1 MANSING
8 AGASAGFAGSIGE
21 AAPKNASRMRHALL
35 GSSALLGIALSASP
49 AMAQSISP
57 AGGGTVSTN
66 NGTITGGGA
75 NEGVAVQQNGPGGVD
90 VTGVTITN
98 TGNTPTPDGL
108 RVTGAGGQGV
118 GIGIIS
124 TSTITSQ
131 NGDGVSLIGI
141 NENIGFGVTAG
152 QTLNVTGINGL
163 RLATTNG
170 SLFLGGTGTVG
181 DIVATART
189 VGTGTGVLI
198 DLTGGGTGGSLG
210 SVSASGFATGIG
222 ATGNGLSLTIE
233 GGSITAT
240 STGISLNSSSN
251 IILDSQAAIVAPTG
265 ISVTA
270 ANGATVTTSGGGT
283 INSTSNGVGTGITAT
298 SSAGTGN
305 VVVTVGAAIGGTTGF
320 ATGVNASTT
329 GSSTGTVNVTTTA
342 AINATG
348 TSTTDYGIFAQRTGA
363 AGNGTISVGADVT
376 GGQGVLISGGF
387 DISVAAGATV
397 TGVANGSATPSSTG
411 YGVYTGSS
419 LASLMNAGTIRA
431 TGTNGIGVFNANGI
445 MTTNMS
451 GATISGTMF
460 GIYNQ
465 NFATVTNAGTI
476 SSSAGTAYRSFG
488 GTLTNTGSISGVLG
502 VFVDGNQ
509 LALNNNAGG
518 TITASAGAGVL
529 LNASPGTSSVFTN
542 AGTITGGSGNQGIN
556 VVGGILTFTNQ
567 SGGVISGGLGALNLA
582 NTNSSTIT
590 LASGSTTT
598 GDILSSNTGVRTL
611 TVAGLLTGN
620 YSGGTGTGVV
630 NFTLASTG
638 SMQGAT
644 FGSANDTFTFQ
655 GGTIGGV
662 VNAGNGSSD
671 TFDSV
676 LGAGNSA
683 SVSLSNLTGFENYNH
698 LSGTLTLSGS
708 RASGPGWNVTSG
720 ASVTLSGSLN
730 VTSGTGTAFSINGNT
745 SGTVFEVLASGSITG
760 FGGLFFNGG
769 PSATL
774 NNAGSISVTG
784 VAVQTNGSTAIT
796 NSGTL
801 ASSGSFAIF
810 TGVTVASLINSGT
823 VSGGMNSFGV
833 SSQFRAMTITNQAGG
848 FITGGNGAILGGS
861 SGQGGLLTIS
871 NASGA
876 GISGPT
882 AISTVG
888 LAGLSLTNSG
898 QVVGSTDAINATGT
912 GAVTITNNVGGVIAT
927 GTLAS
932 ASATFTAGG
941 TGSAIVT
948 SGSAT
953 VINNGTLYGN
963 AYGFFTTGSSSVLTL
978 TNRGMITS
986 GNLGDAVAAVGT
998 ANVLNSGTISTTVF
1012 SAVNALGGGSI
1023 VNATG
1028 GVLTGGND
1036 ATFGEAVQFNSG
1048 TASFT
1053 NYGSASSAIGKGV
1066 FVNGAAATTINLH
1079 AGSTTGSIQ
1088 TGGGNDTVALF
1099 NGRGTASTATVDG
1112 PSGITLQNAGTLA
1125 GATVG
1130 SIDLGG
1136 GTNTLA
1142 LRGIGDGT
1150 AANGAIGILS
1160 VSSIAGL
1167 SVLNKLDSGTW
1178 NVTNGSFNYTGGT
1191 NVQGGRLVFV
1201 NRTISAGTVTISSGA
1216 TLEFNLS
1223 GGTYF
1228 QDAATFNGAGT
1239 FVKSGTA
1246 DLASR
1251 SLISLASGGLID
1263 VQGGRLIGSSDG
1275 QGRFTG
1281 NLASLNI
1288 ASGANFSTS
1297 EALVIVDRLT
1307 GTGTVAT
1314 DVSGNFTVGVDNG
1327 SATFGGNIVNQ
1338 NGTPGGKLVKAG
1350 TGTQTLTGAN
1360 TYTGAT
1366 TINGGTLA
1374 IGGTGTIGSTTIT
1387 NIATFDIAGHT
1398 GGLSVLN
1405 LLGSGTTTLGANT
1418 LTITNAS
1425 GTYSG
1430 AFTGTGGLTK
1440 QGAGTYNLTGT
1451 GNTYSG
1457 TTTVS
1462 GGTLQGSTASFSSA
1476 STIVNNANV
1485 AFVQAA
1491 SGTFAPAISGTG
1503 VVNVSGLSGSNAVTF
1518 TGALTNEG
1526 GVIASTGGNVTI
1538 GSTGSITNAAL
1549 PGALLVTG
1557 ANNIV
1562 TVAAGGSISSTIST
1576 GINRA
1581 GINGTASTFTVNNAG
1596 TISGLIGIFGSSAL
1610 TLINSGIVTGTD
1622 VALSGV
1628 STSNAST
1635 VITNFNAIS
1644 GGAQGVLL
1652 NAGGTVFNSGNASSI
1667 IATSTAALT
1676 DASGIYANGN
1686 LTLVNE
1692 GLINTASTGISYG
1705 VQVLGVSTITNMA
1718 GGTISG
1724 GIGAIL
1730 LNGAGNVVN
1739 LNAGS
1744 TTTGDILATSTTG
1757 TNSYTI
1763 AGTLTGSLNAG
1774 SGADTVT
1781 FDTTA
1786 GSVSGNLVGGDG
1798 VDAFVATGTGS
1809 ATLAGAITGFES
1821 LTKNGTGTLT
1831 LTGANA
1837 IAGPTTIN
1845 AGTLA
1850 LSGTGTLG
1858 TAADVTNNAT
1868 FDIAGLTAGL
1878 SIANLVGSGTT
1889 ALGSNT
1895 LTLANANGTYSGAFT
1910 GTGGLIKQGAGTY
1923 TLSGANTFTG
1933 ALLIEGGTLAYGA
1946 NDVLADTVSVTVNA
1960 GTTFDLAGFSD
1971 TIGTLELFG
1980 TLANGGLLTAGTYNA
1995 YAGSTI
2001 GQAISSGTLNVFG
2014 NTTLNAATT
2023 ATPVNINMGTLTTGG
2038 ANLLA
2043 DTGSVLIAAGGQLT
2057 LGGAETIGSLGDI
2070 SAMGGIVELAGFG
2083 LTVGGNNGNSTF
2095 SGTIQ
2100 SNAAGGGLI
2109 KTGTGTF
2116 TLTGTNTGLDTIV
2129 INAGAI
2135 SVASAA
2141 NLGTTGSIGLLGG
2154 TLITTASFATDR
2166 TFTTGSVAPGGGIN
2180 VATGTTFTVNNAIT
2194 GDGAL
2199 SKSGLGT
2206 LYLLAAN
2213 TGFSG
2218 DLFVNGGAVRA
2229 GNVQAFGTGTIHLVD
2244 PTLIYGVTGTYAN
2257 NILLEVQTPASADPS
2272 TLRAESG
2279 VVATIAG
2286 SITQGTGAGVDP
2298 NQPLVIDGPG
2308 FIVLTNTA
2316 NNWAGRTTITAG
2328 STLQGTTQ
2336 TISGGDLLVNGT
2348 LRYFQPN
2355 SGTLSLNASGTGN
2368 IGVSGLGAGQT
2379 FTVASMLNMTGF
2391 GLTAF
2396 DASAVAVTGAIR
2408 SMTTTALILNNT
2420 GATGTSVLTNSGT
2433 ISGVAAVFAGGQAAV
2448 TNLNGGII
2456 SGTTNNTIRLVGAN
2470 SSLIN
2475 AGSISGTSTFSGV
2488 FFDGVGSVIN
2498 QAGGSITNT
2507 ATAVQFGG
2515 ASGTLDNSGT
2525 ISNTNTNSAVFF
2537 NGTGTVTNRASGMIS
2552 SANGFGV
2559 QLIGAA
2565 ATVNNFGTITAGQVG
2580 VSLSGANATV
2590 TNNGSITG
2598 GNAIQ
2603 LVAGGTVTNAGT
2615 LTSTIGSGVVLQAT
2629 GSVDNQAA
2637 GVIQGATNGVTYT
2650 AGSATINNA
2659 GSITGSNGSGLRL
2672 LGGGT
2677 VTNAATG
2684 TITGTG
2690 NAAILVQGGALN
2702 LVNLGTLTG
2711 TTGIAAI
2718 TAGGFNNV
2726 IALGDASTTNGSVTT
2741 DTGADSLTLDLGA
2754 TVNGTIDGGA
2764 GIDSF
2769 VVTGAGI
2776 STLGGNINNFETLA
2790 MNGSGTLT
2798 LGGANAGFASV
2809 AVNSGTL
2816 NTTGGAAIDDTAT
2829 VTVASGATFGVVASE
2844 TVGTLVLAGTLA
2856 GTGTLTATSYTLD
2869 GATVNGNLGVGA
2881 LLQRSDTSVLN
2892 GVSGSTDVMVQG
2904 GTLTLGA
2911 SNRLADAASVAVSTG
2926 ATLNL
2931 GAFDDTVGTLAL
2943 AGTLAGTGT
2952 LTAGQYQLT
2961 GATVN
2966 ANLGAGMLFQLGGT
2980 SVLNGT
2986 AGASTVMINAGTLSL
3001 GASNRLADAATVAVS
3016 TGATF
3021 DLGAFNDT
3029 VGVLALGGT
3038 IAGTGTLTAS
3048 QYQVTGATVNGN
3060 LGAGTLFQL
3069 GGTSTLN
3076 GTSAASAVMVNAGT
3090 LSLGGNERLAD
3101 TAVVQVAGGA
3111 TFNLAGRTETIGSFG
3126 GTANGT
3132 GTVALGAGRLV
3143 AGGSNADFGFGGNI
3157 TGSGDLDKVGTGTF
3171 TLASNLAQTGRLN
3184 LNAGTT
3190 LFVGSTAGSVR
3201 VQGGTL
3207 TGSAAIAGNL
3217 TVASG
3222 TFSPGTTA
3230 QPIAMF
3236 TAGSFNASGGT
3247 LTFDLGGPAT
3257 GFAADMINVS
3267 GATVLSGGTV
3277 FTRALEPTANYRV
3290 SQNYVLLRSG
3300 ALTGTF
3306 ANGASFAPTGT
3317 NPDLQWRLRYDLLPN
3332 AVVLELRKQIDF
3344 MTDLGPSASGNE
3356 LAVAGAL
3363 NGGAFMASD
3372 DWAGILNTI
3381 SSQDPATRRATF
3393 NSISG
3398 EAIGDISSAT
3408 MIATSGFTDLL
3419 RQRLALGGGTSGN
3432 ANLLSGLVGDK
3443 QALVALAASTPLDG
3457 AALPTDAGYAS
3468 SDGDEKRGG
3477 VWLQGYGANGRIDG
3491 LTGQAGVDTFS
3502 AGVAGGIDA
3511 RFGNVTVGGAFAVSQ
3526 IETRVR
3532 ARTSTNEGTL
3542 YQGGGYVAYDNGRLY
3557 GSVIGSYF
3565 SGDINARR
3573 SVFVGGALFGVAN
3586 GTAATRGYTAGAAL
3600 GYRVPLSQSLLFTP
3614 QVSFTATGVTRGAF
3628 TETGAGGLSLQAAR
3642 ERREIYAATAEGR
3655 LSRPFNAL
3663 GGTVE
3668 PYIGGGAIY
3677 SFGDL
3682 DTLST
3687 NRFSGAPVGTG
3698 TFTIEGARLSP
3709 VTALVNG
3716 GINVRPSQNVRLGLQ
3731 AEARLSQR
3739 QREERISLNLRIGF

>member
-1 MANSING
+1 
-8 AGASAGFAGSIGE
+8 
-21 AAPKNASRMRHALL
+21 
-35 GSSALLGIALSASP
+35 
-49 AMAQSISP
+49 MAQSISP

-75 NEGVAVQQNGPGGVD
+75 NEGVAVQQNGAGGVD

-118 GIGIIS
+118 GIGIVS

-131 NGDGVSLIGI
+131 NGDGVSLMGI
-141 NENIGFGVTAG
+141 NENIGFGVSMG

-189 VGTGTGVLI
+189 AGTGTGVLI
-198 DLTGGGTGGSLG
+198 DLTGGGVGGSLG

-222 ATGNGLSLTIE
+222 ATGNGLGLTIE

-240 STGISLNSSSN
+240 STGISLNSTNN

-265 ISVTA
+265 ISATA
-270 ANGATVTTSGGGT
+270 ANGVTVTTSGTGT
-283 INSTSNGVGTGITAT
+283 INSTVTGTGTGINAT
-298 SSAGTGN
+298 SNAGTGN
-305 VVVTVGAAIGGTTGF
+305 VVVNVGAAIGGTT
-320 ATGVNASTT
+320 APLRGVDAHTT
-329 GSSTGTVNVTTTA
+329 GTSTGTVSVTNTA
-342 AINATG
+342 AITATGNAIYSASNAT
-348 TSTTDYGIFAQRTGA
+348 S
-363 AGNGTISVGADVT
+363 GNVINVNAD
-376 GGQGVLISGGF
+376 ISGGGLA
-387 DISVAAGATV
+387 VVQAVGQGYTVNVGAAATVTAAGATALLFE
-397 TGVANGSATPSSTG
+397 TGD
-411 YGVYTGSS
+411 GVVV
-419 LASLMNAGTIRA
+419 NAGTLQKS
-431 TGTNGIGVFNANGI
+431 GNGNGVIQFNQG
-445 MTTNMS
+445 
-451 GATISGTMF
+451 G
-460 GIYNQ
+460 
-465 NFATVTNAGTI
+465 TVTNTGTI
-476 SSSAGTAYRSFG
+476 FTANGTASG
-488 GTLTNTGSISGVLG
+488 ITGDAGLTVTNSGSISA
-502 VFVDGNQ
+502 GNRGI
-509 LALNNNAGG
+509 N
-518 TITASAGAGVL
+518 T
-529 LNASPGTSSVFTN
+529 
-542 AGTITGGSGNQGIN
+542 SGNHSFATSI
-556 VVGGILTFTNQ
+556 TNQ
-567 SGGVISGGLGALNLA
+567 SGGSITGAIGIFLGNAGTGT
-582 NTNSSTIT
+582 NT
-590 LASGSTTT
+590 LDLQQGSTTGLIFSAAGGT
-598 GDILSSNTGVRTL
+598 TTT
-611 TVAGLLTGN
+611 TVAGTLTGD
-620 YSGGTGTGVV
+620 YTVIGGAGAN

-644 FGSANDTFTFQ
+644 FGSAADTFTFN
-655 GGTIGGV
+655 GGTINGV
-662 VNAGNGSSD
+662 VNAGSGTD
-671 TFDSV
+671 TFNSV
-676 LGAGNSA
+676 LGAGNSG

-801 ASSGSFAIF
+801 ASSGSFAVF

-1099 NGRGTASTATVDG
+1099 NGRGTASTAMVDG

-1191 NVQGGRLVFV
+1191 NVLGGRLVFV
-1201 NRTISAGTVTISSGA
+1201 NRTAPSGTATISSGG

-1228 QDAATFNGAGT
+1228 QDAATFNGAGI

-1263 VQGGRLIGSSDG
+1263 VQAGRLVGSSDG

-1314 DVSGNFTVGVDNG
+1314 DVSGNFTVGIDNG
-1327 SATFGGNIVNQ
+1327 TATFDGNIINQ
-1338 NGTPGGKLVKAG
+1338 NGTPGGKLVKVG

-1360 TYTGAT
+1360 SYTGAT

-1430 AFTGTGGLTK
+1430 AFTGTGGIVK
-1440 QGAGTYNLTGT
+1440 QNTGTYSLTGT
-1451 GNTYSG
+1451 SSFSG
-1457 TTTVS
+1457 GTTVS
-1462 GGTLQGSTASFSSA
+1462 GGTLQAFTSALGTGNASVASGATLAFNQTVAGTFGGGISGAGAVDVTGTGPVTLSGPITLAGQLAVSGAGAQLIVSGARTGSTGPGVVLSGTNASLTVASTGSVTTTGGNNGVTVTGANTAVTNSGTIQSAGGDAVFQNGPGVLTVTNNVGGTIVATAHDALHNNGVGLTTVVNNGTIVGQLSGIVTAGAVDITNTGLIGAGTLANGSSGAFTANGAFVGIGAGLGGIIRNNGGSIQGGARSGITSDAALTVTNTGVISSSSA
-1476 STIVNNANV
+1476 GSFDGITLTNGALTLTNTGVRDGMGNLIGGVITTVGGSGVLVSSPGSTIVNSGTIGV
-1485 AFVQAA
+1485 GTFSGGVFVQGAP
-1491 SGTFAPAISGTG
+1491 SGAGAGAGINLINGGT
-1503 VVNVSGLSGSNAVTF
+1503 VTN
-1518 TGALTNEG
+1518 L
-1526 GVIASTGGNVTI
+1526 
-1538 GSTGSITNAAL
+1538 
-1549 PGALLVTG
+1549 
-1557 ANNIV
+1557 
-1562 TVAAGGSISSTIST
+1562 AGGSIIGSANTVFGMS
-1576 GINRA
+1576 RQA
-1581 GINGTASTFTVNNAG
+1581 GIGQNAGSLTVDNSGTIAGGVWGITAGTGGVNITNQATGVITGTTNNAIYAGQTANSVISNFG
-1596 TISGLIGIFGSSAL
+1596 TLQGGNAGIFSDGAGLLITNSGIIRQVGAPNPANNTVGSAIYVSAANAQV
-1610 TLINSGIVTGTD
+1610 INSGTITST
-1622 VALSGV
+1622 LSGGRGIFLAG
-1628 STSNAST
+1628 SGGM
-1635 VITNFNAIS
+1635 ITNQS
-1644 GGAQGVLL
+1644 
-1652 NAGGTVFNSGNASSI
+1652 GGTVAGAGSGDS
-1667 IATSTAALT
+1667 
-1676 DASGIYANGN
+1676 
-1686 LTLVNE
+1686 
-1692 GLINTASTGISYG
+1692 
-1705 VQVLGVSTITNMA
+1705 
-1718 GGTISG
+1718 
-1724 GIGAIL
+1724 IL
-1730 LNGAGNVVN
+1730 LTGANYSVN
-1739 LNAGS
+1739 LNSGS
-1744 TTTGDILATSTTG
+1744 TTTGAINASGTTG
-1757 TNSYTI
+1757 TNSFTI
-1763 AGTLTGSLNAG
+1763 AGVLDGALTGGVGN
-1774 SGADTVT
+1774 DNVT
-1781 FDTTA
+1781 LFTS
-1786 GSVSGNLVGGDG
+1786 GSVTGAIAGGDG
-1798 VDAFVATGTGS
+1798 IDAFILDGADSVG
-1809 ATLAGAITGFES
+1809 LDAGNINGFES
-1821 LTKNGTGTLT
+1821 LTKNGTGTLS
-1831 LTGANA
+1831 LSGIATGT
-1837 IAGPTTIN
+1837 AGWTIN
-1845 AGTLA
+1845 AGTLNASGGTA
-1850 LSGTGTLG
+1850 LADLDRVTVNAAGTLG
-1858 TAADVTNNAT
+1858 
-1868 FDIAGLTAGL
+1868 IL
-1878 SIANLVGSGTT
+1878 SNETVGSLDGNGAVVLDANLTLGGDDSSSTFAGIASGIGGITK
-1889 ALGSNT
+1889 LG
-1895 LTLANANGTYSGAFT
+1895 LGTF
-1910 GTGGLIKQGAGTY
+1910 
-1923 TLSGANTFTG
+1923 TLSGANSFTG
-1933 ALLIEGGTLAYGA
+1933 DVMVSAGTLAYGA
-1946 NDVLADTVSVTVNA
+1946 NNILADTVTVTVDTGA
-1960 GTTFDLAGFSD
+1960 TFNLDGFSD
-1971 TIGTLELFG
+1971 TIGTLNLYG
-1980 TLANGGLLTAGTYNA
+1980 TLANGGLLTAATYNA

-2001 GQAISSGTLNVFG
+2001 GQAISSGTLNVLG
-2014 NTTLNAATT
+2014 DTALNAATA
-2023 ATPVNINMGTLTTGG
+2023 ATPVNISAGTLTT
-2038 ANLLA
+2038 AAAELLA
-2043 DTGSVLIAAGGQLT
+2043 DTGAVLIAAGGRLT
-2057 LGGAETIGSLGDI
+2057 LGGAETIGSLGDL
-2070 SAMGGIVELAGFG
+2070 SGTGGIVELAGFG
-2083 LTVGGNNGNSTF
+2083 LTVGGNGASTTF

-2100 SNAAGGGLI
+2100 SNMAGGGLT
-2109 KTGTGTF
+2109 KNGVG
-2116 TLTGTNTGLDTIV
+2116 TLTLAGTNTGLDTIV
-2129 INAGAI
+2129 INAGAL

-2141 NLGTTGSIGLLGG
+2141 NLGATGSIGLLGG
-2154 TLITTASFATDR
+2154 TLATTGSFATDR
-2166 TFTTGSVAPGGGIN
+2166 TIFTIAIAPGAGID
-2180 VATGTTFTVNNAIT
+2180 VATGTTFGVNGLLS

-2199 SKSGLGT
+2199 TKSGLGT
-2206 LYLLAAN
+2206 LDLLAAN
-2213 TGFSG
+2213 TSFSG
-2218 DLFVNGGAVRA
+2218 DLFVNGGAIRA
-2229 GNVQAFGTGTIHLVD
+2229 GNAQAFGTGTIHLVD
-2244 PTLIYGVTGTYAN
+2244 PTLIYGATGTYAN

-2279 VVATIAG
+2279 VIATISG

-2298 NQPLVIDGPG
+2298 NQPLVIDGLG
-2308 FIVLTNTA
+2308 RIILTNSA
-2316 NNWAGRTTITAG
+2316 NAWAGTTTINVGA
-2328 STLQGTTQ
+2328 TLEGTSSS
-2336 TISGGDLLVNGT
+2336 ISGSDVVANGLL
-2348 LRYFQPN
+2348 LFSQPT
-2355 SGTLSLNASGTGN
+2355 SGTFAKNVSGSSNVQVT
-2368 IGVSGLGAGQT
+2368 GLGAGQN
-2379 FTVASMLNMTGF
+2379 FTVGGALTNSNGLQVLDGSALAITGSVTTTGNF
-2391 GLTAF
+2391 
-2396 DASAVAVTGAIR
+2396 SAVT
-2408 SMTTTALILNNT
+2408 LNLNNMAGIISQLNNSGSISGVFALFART
-2420 GATGTSVLTNSGT
+2420 NLDLTNSGS
-2433 ISGVAAVFAGGQAAV
+2433 ISSSVASFNSSGIFAGGNATVVNSGQITSG
-2448 TNLNGGII
+2448 TNAISAQGTGNLTNSGLIRGGINA
-2456 SGTTNNTIRLVGAN
+2456 STIRFVGAN
-2470 SSLIN
+2470 SSLNNLASGVIATTGTGGGIFFDGANASVTN
-2475 AGSISGTSTFSGV
+2475 AGSISGG
-2488 FFDGVGSVIN
+2488 N
-2498 QAGGSITNT
+2498 
-2507 ATAVQFGG
+2507 AVQL
-2515 ASGTLDNSGT
+2515 A
-2525 ISNTNTNSAVFF
+2525 
-2537 NGTGTVTNRASGMIS
+2537 
-2552 SANGFGV
+2552 
-2559 QLIGAA
+2559 
-2565 ATVNNFGTITAGQVG
+2565 
-2580 VSLSGANATV
+2580 
-2590 TNNGSITG
+2590 
-2598 GNAIQ
+2598 
-2603 LVAGGTVTNAGT
+2603 AGGTVANTGT
-2615 LTSTIGSGVVLQAT
+2615 LTSAGGSSVVFNAT
-2629 GSVDNQAA
+2629 GAVDNQAS
-2637 GVIQGATNGVTYT
+2637 GVIRGATNGVTFVAGT
-2650 AGSATINNA
+2650 ATVTNA

-2702 LVNLGTLTG
+2702 LVNQGSLTG
-2711 TTGIAAI
+2711 TTGIAVV

-2726 IALGDASTTNGSVTT
+2726 IDLRSGSTTTGSVTT
-2741 DTGADSLTLDLGA
+2741 DTGADRLALDLGA
-2754 TVNGTIDGGA
+2754 TVNGAIDGGA

-2769 VVTGAGI
+2769 IVTGAGT
-2776 STLGGNINNFETLA
+2776 STLGGNITNFESLA

-2798 LGGANAGFASV
+2798 LGGANSGFATV

-2816 NTTGGAAIDDTAT
+2816 NVTGGAAIDDFAA
-2829 VTVASGATFGVVASE
+2829 VAVASGATFGVLTSE
-2844 TVGTLVLAGTLA
+2844 
-2856 GTGTLTATSYTLD
+2856 
-2869 GATVNGNLGVGA
+2869 
-2881 LLQRSDTSVLN
+2881 
-2892 GVSGSTDVMVQG
+2892 
-2904 GTLTLGA
+2904 
-2911 SNRLADAASVAVSTG
+2911 
-2926 ATLNL
+2926 
-2931 GAFDDTVGTLAL
+2931 TVGTLAL
-2943 AGTLAGTGT
+2943 AGTLAGTET

-2966 ANLGAGMLFQLGGT
+2966 ANLGAGVLTQLSGIST
-2980 SVLNGT
+2980 LNGT
-2986 AGASTVMINAGTLSL
+2986 AAATSVAINGGTLSL

-3016 TGATF
+3016 TGATLN
-3021 DLGAFNDT
+3021 LGGNLDT
-3029 VGVLALGGT
+3029 VGILQLGGT
-3038 IAGTGTLTAS
+3038 LAGTGTLTAS
-3048 QYQVTGATVNGN
+3048 QYQLTAATVNAN

-3090 LSLGGNERLAD
+3090 LTLGGNERLAD
-3101 TAVVQVAGGA
+3101 TAAVQVASGA

-3126 GTANGT
+3126 GT

-3190 LFVGSTAGSVR
+3190 QFVGSTAGSVR

-3222 TFSPGTTA
+3222 TFSPGTVA

-3257 GFAADMINVS
+3257 GFAADMVNVS

-3277 FTRALEPTANYRV
+3277 FTRPLEATANYRV

-3300 ALTGTF
+3300 SLTGTF

-3344 MTDLGPSASGNE
+3344 TADLGPNASGNE
-3356 LAVAGAL
+3356 LVVGAAL

-3372 DWAGILNTI
+3372 NWAGILNTI
-3381 SSQDPATRRATF
+3381 NSQDPATRRATF

-3398 EAIGDISSAT
+3398 EAISDISSAT
-3408 MIATSGFTDLL
+3408 TIATSGFTDLL

-3432 ANLLSGLVGDK
+3432 ANLLSGLVGGK

-3457 AALPTDAGYAS
+3457 AALPTDSAYAS
-3468 SDGDEKRGG
+3468 STDDEKRGG

-3526 IETRVR
+3526 VETRVR
-3532 ARTSTNEGTL
+3532 ARTSTNDGTL

-3565 SGDINARR
+3565 SGDINSRR

-3586 GTAATRGYTAGAAL
+3586 GTAATRGYTGGAAL
-3600 GYRVPLSQSLLFTP
+3600 GYRVPLSQRLLFTP
-3614 QVSFTATGVTRGAF
+3614 QVSFTATGVTRDAF

-3668 PYIGGGAIY
+3668 PYIGGGAVY

-3682 DTLST
+3682 DTVST

-3698 TFTIEGARLSP
+3698 TFTIDGARLSP

-3731 AEARLSQR
+3731 GEARLSQR